1 MLDLFPWFLRVFV
14 ILVKLH
20 IKKPTNQHQPNKQKT
35 NLKNHTKHPSIKI
48 LYHQFKDYTDALF
61 SLLQYLKHEIIFKL
75 KFTTYL
81 IFFTKDEPH
90 TKSLYNDS
98 SIYIFSTVSHW

>member
-20 IKKPTNQHQPNKQKT
+20 IKKPTKQKT

-48 LYHQFKDYTDALF
+48 LYHQFKDYTHSLF

-81 IFFTKDEPH
+81 IFITKDEPR

-98 SIYIFSTVSHW
+98 SIYIFSTVSH